1 MRCTLVDLCSLHA
14 ELVAS
19 TPADATA
26 ELPAFPDVFAL
37 GGIEERLRECAA
49 AAGGSLSLNAS
60 GSTSSGQ
67 GNADELAGS
76 LAAKLTAYARAVVV
90 LVTREGDAPH
100 ALLSAFL
107 ARRLQPHPA
116 PVASSEPRLKLRKS
130 KNHSAAKEGETSGS
144 HDDNAW
150 RAGELSL
157 HPASVMCPTEL
168 GSPVAAQ
175 AGAAAGRRH
184 GAHSA
189 APLSAHARDDAAVTA
204 QHGVCVGCGDPLK
217 GGALGLGGL
226 GGMLFG
232 GLDRNYAPCRVLD
245 RLLCRRHCHNDT
257 HLLIPVSVARAL
269 SKASARP
276 RV

>member
-1 MRCTLVDLCSLHA
+1 MQCTLVDLCSLHA

-60 GSTSSGQ
+60 GSSSSGQ

-76 LAAKLTAYARAVVV
+76 LAVKLTAYARAVVV

-116 PVASSEPRLKLRKS
+116 PIASSEPRLKLRKS
-130 KNHSAAKEGETSGS
+130 KSYSTAREAETSGC
-144 HDDNAW
+144 
-150 RAGELSL
+150 RT
-157 HPASVMCPTEL
+157 ML
-168 GSPVAAQ
+168 GARVRCRCIQ
-175 AGAAAGRRH
+175 RR
-184 GAHSA
+184 
-189 APLSAHARDDAAVTA
+189 
-204 QHGVCVGCGDPLK
+204 
-217 GGALGLGGL
+217 
-226 GGMLFG
+226 
-232 GLDRNYAPCRVLD
+232 
-245 RLLCRRHCHNDT
+245 
-257 HLLIPVSVARAL
+257 
-269 SKASARP
+269 
-276 RV
+276 